1 LEKSARIIEMKIAV
15 FENNGSINSRPVF
28 KALLENFRDEGE
40 KFYLNEDRNCD
51 VAVIWSVLWKGRMAA
66 NKKIWD
72 DFRSQGKPVVV
83 LEVGG
88 LKREHTWKMAIN
100 GINRDADFA
109 NQTYDDKRWPL
120 FDIEMKPWRS
130 EGKYILLCSQNIDSL
145 QWQNMPTAAQWTEQ
159 KIKEIRKHT
168 QRQIIV
174 RPHPRSYFEFD
185 EDKYPNVKFR
195 TAVPNKDT
203 YDDTDFREV
212 LKDAWAVV
220 NHSSNIG
227 LESVLNGVPVFVS
240 QSSLSCE
247 VGNEELRDIEKPA
260 MPARQNWANRL
271 AYTEWTTQEI
281 RNGMPWARIRQRLE
295 EKYIKK

>member
-1 LEKSARIIEMKIAV
+1 METGAEFLMRIAV
-15 FENNGSINSRPVF
+15 FENHGSINSRPVF
-28 KALLENFRDEGE
+28 KALIENFRDEGE

-51 VAVIWSVLWKGRMAA
+51 VAIIWSVLWKGRMSA

-72 DFRSQGKPVVV
+72 DFKSQGKPVVV

-109 NQTYDDKRWPL
+109 NQKYDDKRWPL

-130 EGKYILLCSQNIDSL
+130 QGKYILLCCQNTESL
-145 QWQNMPTAAQWTEQ
+145 QWQGMPTAAQWTEQ

-168 QRQIIV
+168 QRQIII
-174 RPHPRSYFEFD
+174 RPHPRSYFEFN

-195 TAVPNKDT
+195 CSVPNPDT
-203 YDDTDFREV
+203 YDDTDFKEV
-212 LKDAWAVV
+212 LNDAWAVL

-227 LESVLNGVPVFVS
+227 MESVLNGVPVFVS
-240 QSSLSCE
+240 QSSLSCD
-247 VGNEELRDIEKPA
+247 VGNDELRDIEKPA

-271 AYTEWTTQEI
+271 SYTEWTTQEI
-281 RNGMPWARIRQRLE
+281 RNGMPWARIRKRLE
-295 EKYIKK
+295 EKYIK